1 VKRASSSTT
10 TNRAVGGGAWSRR
23 SSGVMIGVA
32 LAATVLGACGGD
44 DDDADDSSSTTTTL
58 SVATTDRTA
67 ATTTTTDAAA
77 TTTTT
82 IAAAP
87 DYVTEGAGVVVA
99 NASGIDGAAGRL
111 SERLVAVGFTVGPAT
126 NGTDSNLA
134 VSKIYYDPANP
145 QALPVAESLREA
157 FGGGEIEL
165 LEMGAP
171 PPVESGDIGGA
182 TIVVA
187 MGDDIADKSL
197 EELQGRAPAT
207 TADTADE
214 TTSDETT
221 SEETTDE
228 ETTGEETAEETT
240 TTTGG

>member
-1 VKRASSSTT
+1 
-10 TNRAVGGGAWSRR
+10 
-23 SSGVMIGVA
+23 MIGVA
-32 LAATVLGACGGD
+32 LAATALGACGGD
-44 DDDADDSSSTTTTL
+44 DDDADSSSTTTTL
-58 SVATTDRTA
+58 SVATTDRATA
-67 ATTTTTDAAA
+67 ATTTTAAAA

-82 IAAAP
+82 TAAAP
-87 DYVTEGAGVVVA
+87 EYVTEGAGVVVA

-126 NGTDSNLA
+126 NGTESNLA
-134 VSKIYYDPANP
+134 VSKIYYDPANA

-157 FGGGEIEL
+157 FGGGDIQL

-182 TIVVA
+182 SIVVA

-197 EELQGRAPAT
+197 EELQGRAPA
-207 TADTADE
+207 AA
-214 TTSDETT
+214 
-221 SEETTDE
+221 EETTAE
-228 ETTGEETAEETT
+228 ETTAEDTTAEETT

>member
-1 VKRASSSTT
+1 VNRASSSTT
-10 TNRAVGGGAWSRR
+10 RNRTFGGNVRSRR
-23 SSGVMIGVA
+23 SYGVMIGVA
-32 LAATVLGACGGD
+32 LAVTALGACGGD
-44 DDDADDSSSTTTTL
+44 DDDADSSSTTTTL

-67 ATTTTTDAAA
+67 ATTTTTAAAAA

-82 IAAAP
+82 AAAP
-87 DYVTEGAGVVVA
+87 EYVTQGAGVVVA

-111 SERLVAVGFTVGPAT
+111 SERLVAVGFTVGPAANAT
-126 NGTDSNLA
+126 ESNLA
-134 VSKIYYDPANP
+134 VSKIYYDPANA

-157 FGGGEIEL
+157 FGGGDIQL

-182 TIVVA
+182 SIVVA

-197 EELQGRAPAT
+197 EELQGRAPAAT
-207 TADTADE
+207 
-214 TTSDETT
+214 
-221 SEETTDE
+221 EETTTE
-228 ETTGEETAEETT
+228 ETTAEETTAEETTAEETT